1 MIPIVVRSSAVG
13 VFQMRA
19 GCTKIQSRNGGG
31 SNRSFRAFA
40 IPVCLFAFL
49 FPVLGIPVSTNSVET
64 GDGLSFPVG
73 ETIKYNVT
81 WGGIVVARTTA
92 TSTWIEEDGRRL
104 VAIRFKTKSNAV
116 ISTVYPVDDL
126 LESVIDPETFLPV
139 RFTKH
144 LSEGR
149 YRCHEVTTFD
159 HANGI
164 ATLED
169 RKKKTS
175 RQYEIDEDTRDLIS
189 FMYSMRSTSF
199 PVGTKQEF
207 RVMADEKLYNLHV
220 RSLKKERVKV
230 SRIGKVDTVLLEPE
244 AKFQGLFVR
253 KGKMRLWVSEDERR
267 LITKATIKVPVAS
280 VVLKLKEVTG
290 PGDDIWVTEKA
301 GKGSKKKSP
310 ARRRRR

>member
-1 MIPIVVRSSAVG
+1 MKRGGPVRI
-13 VFQMRA
+13 
-19 GCTKIQSRNGGG
+19 C
-31 SNRSFRAFA
+31 RAFA
-40 IPVCLFAFL
+40 ILAGLLTLL
-49 FPVLGIPVSTNSVET
+49 FPVFGIPVTTNSVES
-64 GDGLSFPVG
+64 GYGLSFPVG
-73 ETIKYNVT
+73 ETIRYNVT

-92 TSTWIEEDGRRL
+92 SSEWIEEEGRRL
-104 VAIRFKTKSNAV
+104 VAIRFRTKSNAAV
-116 ISTVYPVDDL
+116 SAVYPVDDMI
-126 LESVIDPETFLPV
+126 ESVVDPESFLPV

-169 RKKKTS
+169 RRKETS

-189 FMYSMRSTSF
+189 FMYSMRSSTF
-199 PVGTKQEF
+199 PVGSRQEF
-207 RVMADEKLYNLHV
+207 RVMADEKLYNLFV
-220 RSLKKERVKV
+220 KALKKERVKV
-230 SRIGKVDTVLLEPE
+230 SKIGKVESVLLEPE

-253 KGKMRLWVSEDERR
+253 KGKMRLWVSEDDRR

-290 PGDDIWVTEKA
+290 PGDDIWVTKGAEKD
-301 GKGSKKKSP
+301 KKKRSP